1 MDQHDDA
8 IKQFRAITASTPEQA
23 RFFLESSGW
32 QVEVALQNFYEG
44 DARGGEDYEDA
55 EDEEEAAPAHP
66 PTSPFVPA
74 PVPPP
79 AVGVPVQGVGPFP
92 SNVGGATDR
101 VKDKKP
107 ANSRGSIRTLSDF
120 NRRSDSDSEEDTQEY
135 YTGGEKSG
143 MMVQDP
149 QKGNRV
155 DAIFEQ
161 ARRMGAQQGP
171 SEPPQARANSRTTFT
186 GMGRTL
192 AGEPAEQGGQQ
203 AGGGAGQRTTLPQQ
217 PPDPVI
223 RNITFWRNGFTV
235 DDGPLRR
242 LEDPANAEFLT
253 SIGKSECPKELEPND
268 RRTPVH
274 VNLMRRE
281 DDWTPPPEP
290 RHVAFQGFGRTL
302 GSSSST
308 DTGSMPISHGASN
321 QASQGLC
328 VDDTKPVTSIQLRL
342 SDGTRMIARF
352 NHHHTVAD
360 IRRFIDAARPG
371 HAAGYQ
377 LQTMGFPPK
386 ILNDLSQSIEAA
398 GLSNA
403 VVIQKA

>member
-1 MDQHDDA
+1 MDQHDEA
-8 IKQFRAITASTPEQA
+8 VQQFCGITASTPEQA

-32 QVEVALQNFYEG
+32 QVEIALQNFYEY
-44 DARGGEDYEDA
+44 DAHGGEHYEEA
-55 EDEEEAAPAHP
+55 EEEEVAPPLTHAPA
-66 PTSPFVPA
+66 PA
-74 PVPPP
+74 PTPTP
-79 AVGVPVQGVGPFP
+79 ASAPVGPVQGVGLFP
-92 SNVGGATDR
+92 PASRGGSER
-101 VKDKKP
+101 SRDKKP
-107 ANSRGSIRTLSDF
+107 ASSRGSVRTLSDF

-171 SEPPQARANSRTTFT
+171 PEPSQARSNSRNTFT

-192 AGEPAEQGGQQ
+192 AGEPTQQGREGAE
-203 AGGGAGQRTTLPQQ
+203 QRTTPPQQ
-217 PPDPVI
+217 PGPVI

-242 LEDPANAEFLT
+242 LDDPANAEFLR
-253 SIGKSECPKELEPND
+253 SIGKSECPKELEPQD
-268 RRTPVH
+268 RGTPVH
-274 VNLMRRE
+274 VNLMRRD
-281 DDWTPPPEP
+281 DDWNPPPEP
-290 RHVAFQGFGRTL
+290 RNVPFQGVGRTL
-302 GSSSST
+302 GSTST
-308 DTGSMPISHGASN
+308 TEVGNAPSTHGASN
-321 QASQGLC
+321 QASQGLT
-328 VDDTKPVTSIQLRL
+328 VDSSQPVTSIQLRL
-342 SDGTRMIARF
+342 SDGTRMVARF

-360 IRRFIDAARPG
+360 IRGFIDAARPG
-371 HAAGYQ
+371 HARNYQ

-386 ILNDLSQSIEAA
+386 VLSDVTQTIEAA

>member
-1 MDQHDDA
+1 
-8 IKQFRAITASTPEQA
+8 
-23 RFFLESSGW
+23 
-32 QVEVALQNFYEG
+32 
-44 DARGGEDYEDA
+44 
-55 EDEEEAAPAHP
+55 
-66 PTSPFVPA
+66 
-74 PVPPP
+74 
-79 AVGVPVQGVGPFP
+79 
-92 SNVGGATDR
+92 
-101 VKDKKP
+101 
-107 ANSRGSIRTLSDF
+107 
-120 NRRSDSDSEEDTQEY
+120 
-135 YTGGEKSG
+135 

-171 SEPPQARANSRTTFT
+171 SEPPQAIANSRSTFMGT
-186 GMGRTL
+186 GRTL
-192 AGEPAEQGGQQ
+192 AGEPAQQEGQQ
-203 AGGGAGQRTTLPQQ
+203 AGGGAGQRVTLPQQ

-242 LEDPANAEFLT
+242 MEDPANTEFLT
-253 SIGKSECPKELEPND
+253 SIGKSECPKELEPSD

-281 DDWTPPPEP
+281 DEWTPPPEP
-290 RHVAFQGFGRTL
+290 RHVPFQGVGRTL
-302 GSSSST
+302 GSSSLTEEGST
-308 DTGSMPISHGASN
+308 PVSHGASS
-321 QASQGLC
+321 QASQGLS

-342 SDGTRMIARF
+342 SDGTRMVARF
-352 NHHHTVAD
+352 NHYHTVAD

-377 LQTMGFPPK
+377 LQTMGFPPTV
-386 ILNDLSQSIEAA
+386 LNDLSQTIEAA